1 MEKLDGRHQRWN
13 TFSTPVALFE
23 ILKKKVFIL
32 LPYLISIH
40 SMLKYH

>member
-23 ILKKKVFIL
+23 ILKKKKSF
-32 LPYLISIH
+32 YLITLSYQH
-40 SMLKYH
+40 SQHA